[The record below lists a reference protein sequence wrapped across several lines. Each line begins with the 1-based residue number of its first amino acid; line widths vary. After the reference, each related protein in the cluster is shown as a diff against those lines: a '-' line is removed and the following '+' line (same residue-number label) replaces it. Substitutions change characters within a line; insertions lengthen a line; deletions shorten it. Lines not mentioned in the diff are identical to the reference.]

1 MSALSRRR
9 FITRSSL
16 TVAAAGLVSA
26 LPALPMAVSDVEAE
40 APEVDSTVAD
50 TDTLVAPF
58 VAHVKDLQT
67 GEMALYT
74 GEREVLLH
82 NPALAARLF
91 NAAK

>member
-26 LPALPMAVSDVEAE
+26 LPGLPVAVSGAEAE
-40 APEVDSTVAD
+40 APEVDSAVAD
-50 TDTLVAPF
+50 TESLAAPLF
-58 VAHVKDLQT
+58 AQVKNLQT
-67 GEMALYT
+67 GEMALYS
-74 GEREVLLH
+74 GEREILLH